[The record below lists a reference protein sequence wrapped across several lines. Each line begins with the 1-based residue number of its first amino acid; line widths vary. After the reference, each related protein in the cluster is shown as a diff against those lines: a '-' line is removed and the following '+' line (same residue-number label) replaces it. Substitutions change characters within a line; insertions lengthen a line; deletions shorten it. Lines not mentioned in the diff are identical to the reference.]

1 MGKSAKQCKRFPIL
15 LLPADP
21 SGAAPRSPFAGFLI
35 GGSENVGT
43 GQCAAGT
50 GSGKQ
55 LRRWP
60 LPESAAAAALR
71 LFMLKRQM
79 SQSETAPSPGLGFVA

>member
-1 MGKSAKQCKRFPIL
+1 MQEISHFAA
-15 LLPADP
+15 ADL

-71 LFMLKRQM
+71 LYAQTPD
-79 SQSETAPSPGLGFVA
+79 EPE

>member
-15 LLPADP
+15 LLLISLELP
-21 SGAAPRSPFAGFLI
+21 PRSPFAGFLI

-71 LFMLKRQM
+71 QFMLKRQM
-79 SQSETAPSPGLGFVA
+79 SQSETAPPGLGFVA